1 MKLTYDESVV
11 LMSSAGYAFARN
23 NLTDVIAEYYLKQ
36 EYYDI
41 FEVNASMYESGA
53 DLLFQ

>member
-1 MKLTYDESVV
+1 
-11 LMSSAGYAFARN
+11 MSSAGYAFARN